1 MPGAPPLAGNCSRA
15 EVPGL
20 KLHLD
25 FGQANFGRDGYDV
38 FYKEL
43 GGHIRHVHFSD
54 NRSKADDHMPVGLG
68 AVNCKRAVQSLKVAG
83 YDGAITL
90 ENLCNDPVVQYGYLD
105 MSRKMVAEP
114 WGKD

>member
-1 MPGAPPLAGNCSRA
+1 
-15 EVPGL
+15 
-20 KLHLD
+20 
-25 FGQANFGRDGYDV
+25 
-38 FYKEL
+38 
-43 GGHIRHVHFSD
+43 
-54 NRSKADDHMPVGLG
+54 MPVGLG